1 MKKILF
7 PLFTAVT
14 LLMVS
19 CGDEAPTEEPTK
31 DPIEKG
37 DDDQS
42 SSEVDLKGLR
52 EFDMSDYDLN
62 VIIYI
67 PEAYYTDENQQ
78 QKFKQPTIK
87 HHEGEALWEITMAG
101 EKNFHLVLEDWGD
114 IPQSVAD
121 EKISHTDQ
129 NSIYE
134 YIYNEEGSDYLLF
147 SRVLKAENSTLDQK
161 DLEGLPNHHFYAV
174 KQIDGYYIIG
184 KSYSMKDFY
193 QVSARKMM
201 NAVRGMKSSN

>member
-19 CGDEAPTEEPTK
+19 CEDKPTSDDPTIDKPDTEDTDNKNTEA
-31 DPIEKG
+31 
-37 DDDQS
+37 
-42 SSEVDLKGLR
+42 DLKGLR
-52 EFDMSDYDLN
+52 EFDMSEYDLN

-67 PEAYYTDENQQ
+67 PEAYYMDEYQQ

-114 IPQSVAD
+114 IPQSVAA
-121 EKISHTDQ
+121 EKIAHTDQ
-129 NSIYE
+129 NGIYE
-134 YIYNEEGSDYLLF
+134 YIYNEEGSDFMLF
-147 SRVLKAENSTLDQK
+147 SRILKAENSTLDQK
-161 DLEGLPNHHFYAV
+161 DLAGLPNHHFFAV
-174 KQIDGYYIIG
+174 KQIDGYYIVG
-184 KSYSMKDFY
+184 KSYTMKDFY
-193 QVSARKMM
+193 QVSARLMM
-201 NAVRGMKSSN
+201 NAVRGMRSSN